1 MTVHIFCSFRFF
13 CFFLFFLFFLFL
25 CRHRSHRFLSVLIN
39 HLIVSSSSVV
49 VKSGRTIGRIH
60 RDRSV
65 RARTGG
71 DDETGDDA
79 IGEWFRRGGDAVDLS
94 ADERKRALSSFRT
107 TTITRRRRKRDDDDE
122 NGGGV
127 GDRCEWVSGVFPARG
142 WVTHG
147 TGGD

>member
-1 MTVHIFCSFRFF
+1 MTVHIFCFF
-13 CFFLFFLFFLFL
+13 CFFLFL
-25 CRHRSHRFLSVLIN
+25 CHHRPIGSYRFSSIISSY
-39 HLIVSSSSVV
+39 HHHQSSS
-49 VKSGRTIGRIH
+49 KADGRSIGRS
-60 RDRSV
+60 DSPRSLGS
-65 RARTGG
+65 RATGG
-71 DDETGDDA
+71 DDAIGDDA

-107 TTITRRRRKRDDDDE
+107 TTITRKRKRDDDDE

-142 WVTHG
+142 WGTHG

>member
-1 MTVHIFCSFRFF
+1 MTVHIFCSF
-13 CFFLFFLFFLFL
+13 LFFVCFFLFL
-25 CRHRSHRFLSVLIN
+25 CRHHRFSSVLI
-39 HLIVSSSSVV
+39 LSSSSSSSSSSV
-49 VKSGRTIGRIH
+49 VKSGRTIGRS
-60 RDRSV
+60 DETYSPRSLGS
-65 RARTGG
+65 RATGG
-71 DDETGDDA
+71 DDAIGDDA

-107 TTITRRRRKRDDDDE
+107 TTITRKRKRDDDDE

-142 WVTHG
+142 WGTHG